1 MIGRQSGRKP
11 HVVVHLDIERGFE
24 WVDERCMRM
33 IEVAE
38 VGCIDGR
45 ARKECRRKWR
55 KGLSRILEQR
65 RSGVAMAA
73 DKVGTEP
80 SRFDDF
86 IRATFT
92 ISEFSN
98 SSGRGVAVNLDFSHD
113 KVADSK
119 GDRRAGGIGALAM
132 DGTAFFGKQAEDLFG
147 KLSSGSRET
156 EEGMDVRGLLL
167 GWSRGRR
174 KTEVKRKT
182 KGAADSRNT
191 ANDIGTVDRAAVPS
205 VGSSMGGFDK
215 NSVGT
220 TVVGCDCNSFVQKSV
235 KVFNT
240 DGFVIAAGGDM
251 DIDIE
256 DVADFLEETF
266 EGAAVVDDDQAAEA
280 DFQKNILDEE
290 ASEIVGADIVGGSDE
305 DEAGEIT
312 HGIHQICFATVVCDF
327 ARSPE
332 IDVEDIEGAAEGPG
346 EDELAVAGDS
356 AVGSDTVRAAENP
369 FGNVFAAMR
378 PKEAEADAMQS
389 LVDSHMTG
397 RGRGMVSRED
407 VATKGRRNDDQHQ
420 HLLIVLNGLV
430 NDELAIEEGEAVL
443 ADVVTVGVVE
453 DRNILFGEWRRG
465 RETVEKK
472 FSIGVL
478 GISGSPVEGRGN
490 RAGTGGSV
498 DE

>member
-1 MIGRQSGRKP
+1 
-11 HVVVHLDIERGFE
+11 
-24 WVDERCMRM
+24 
-33 IEVAE
+33 
-38 VGCIDGR
+38 
-45 ARKECRRKWR
+45 
-55 KGLSRILEQR
+55 
-65 RSGVAMAA
+65 
-73 DKVGTEP
+73 
-80 SRFDDF
+80 
-86 IRATFT
+86 
-92 ISEFSN
+92 
-98 SSGRGVAVNLDFSHD
+98 
-113 KVADSK
+113 
-119 GDRRAGGIGALAM
+119 
-132 DGTAFFGKQAEDLFG
+132 
-147 KLSSGSRET
+147 LSSGSREA

-167 GWSRGRR
+167 GRSRGRR

-478 GISGSPVEGRGN
+478 GISGSPVEGRGD